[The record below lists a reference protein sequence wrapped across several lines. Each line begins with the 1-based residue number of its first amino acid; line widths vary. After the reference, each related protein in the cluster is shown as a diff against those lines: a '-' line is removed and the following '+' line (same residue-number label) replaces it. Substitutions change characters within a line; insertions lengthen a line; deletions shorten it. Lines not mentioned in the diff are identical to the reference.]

1 MTELFYSLPNKGKTL
16 TALRWLQNSLPC
28 IVTIHGIDKDNRVNV
43 SIFCMGIT
51 CEKIQKEIE
60 KLLETS

>member
-16 TALRWLQNSLPC
+16 TTLRWLQNSLPC
-28 IVTIHGIDKDNRVNV
+28 MVTIHGIDKDNKVKT
-43 SIFCMGIT
+43 SIFCMGII

>member
-1 MTELFYSLPNKGKTL
+1 MTELFYSLPNKGATL
-16 TALRWLQNSLPC
+16 TILRWLQNSLPC
-28 IVTIHGIDKDNRVNV
+28 MVTIHGIDKDNKINV

-51 CEKIQKEIE
+51 REKVQKEIE

>member
-1 MTELFYSLPNKGKTL
+1 MTELFYSLPNKGATL
-16 TALRWLQNSLPC
+16 TILRWLQNSLPC
-28 IVTIHGIDKDNRVNV
+28 MITIHGIDKDNKVNV

-51 CEKIQKEIE
+51 REKIQKEIE

>member
-1 MTELFYSLPNKGKTL
+1 MTELFYSLPNKGTTL
-16 TALRWLQNSLPC
+16 TILRWLQNSLPC
-28 IVTIHGIDKDNRVNV
+28 MITIHGIDKDNKINV

-51 CEKIQKEIE
+51 REKIQKEIE

>member
-28 IVTIHGIDKDNRVNV
+28 IVTIHGIDKDNKVNV

-51 CEKIQKEIE
+51 REEIQKEI
-60 KLLETS
+60 KKFLETS

>member
-1 MTELFYSLPNKGKTL
+1 MTELFYSLPNKGETL
-16 TALRWLQNSLPC
+16 TILRWLQNSLPC
-28 IVTIHGIDKDNRVNV
+28 MITIHGVDKDNKVNV

-51 CEKIQKEIE
+51 REKIQKEIT

>member
-1 MTELFYSLPNKGKTL
+1 MTELFYSLPNKGATL
-16 TALRWLQNSLPC
+16 TILRWLQNSLPC
-28 IVTIHGIDKDNRVNV
+28 MVTIHGIDKDNKINV

-51 CEKIQKEIE
+51 REKIQKEIE